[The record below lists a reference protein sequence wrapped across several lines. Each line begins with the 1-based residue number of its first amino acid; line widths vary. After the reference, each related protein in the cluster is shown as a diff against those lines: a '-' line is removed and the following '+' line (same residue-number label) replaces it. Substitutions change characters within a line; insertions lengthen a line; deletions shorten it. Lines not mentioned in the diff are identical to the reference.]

1 MFACSTLAGKT
12 LAVVAADLLKSFKTE
27 NRLHNWL
34 SLMKVV
40 LDHKIDQFYEQQQQK
55 NYAIVRH
62 FEQYLCHG
70 LFF

>member
-55 NYAIVRH
+55 K
-62 FEQYLCHG
+62 LCHCET
-70 LFF
+70 L